1 MTETFTC
8 KTYYFATGVY
18 LALLQFSYYFLVEAF
33 LSSRAVSYFIALF
46 FWLCGF
52 LIGLNL
58 KKSNLLLPLLA
69 LSLASYYCSFF
80 LVQWIPFNN
89 TLFYILGVLI
99 ALSSSLAGYFFAASS
114 DGKVKTLLLHENN
127 GFILGAF
134 ISLMAAD
141 FAGWYYL
148 LLAPV
153 VGAILMVT
161 SKYLSGDTERSTP

>member
-1 MTETFTC
+1 MTETF
-8 KTYYFATGVY
+8 KHKIYYFAAGLY

-46 FWLCGF
+46 FWLSGF

-69 LSLASYYCSFF
+69 LSLVSYYCSFF

-99 ALSSSLAGYFFAASS
+99 AVSSSFAGYFFASS
-114 DGKVKTLLLHENN
+114 SANHIKNLLLHENN
-127 GFILGAF
+127 GFILGAL
-134 ISLMAAD
+134 ISLMASD

-148 LLAPV
+148 MLAPV
-153 VGAILMVT
+153 FGALLTVISKHLSADNQRIT
-161 SKYLSGDTERSTP
+161 S